1 MTYEI
6 IFYCLIST
14 EFNGFVSRI
23 ANLTNANLDAM
34 RVEKIKWGQ
43 QFVEAMNVNGGDLE
57 TATVLDYVMHFFTFG
72 WKVGVVCSI
81 RF

>member
-1 MTYEI
+1 MFLSVMIKHGYFI
-6 IFYCLIST
+6 A

-34 RVEKIKWGQ
+34 RVQRASWGK

-72 WKVGVVCSI
+72 WKVSK
-81 RF
+81 RSANS

>member
-1 MTYEI
+1 M
-6 IFYCLIST
+6 
-14 EFNGFVSRI
+14 
-23 ANLTNANLDAM
+23 
-34 RVEKIKWGQ
+34 EKIKWGQ

-72 WKVGVVCSI
+72 WKVSVVCSI